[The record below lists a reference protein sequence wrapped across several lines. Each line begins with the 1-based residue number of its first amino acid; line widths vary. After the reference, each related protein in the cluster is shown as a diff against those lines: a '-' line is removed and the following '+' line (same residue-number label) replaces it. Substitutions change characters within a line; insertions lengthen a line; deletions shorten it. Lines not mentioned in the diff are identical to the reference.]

1 MMRFKSVNRQGGFSL
16 LEVLIAVLILGVG
29 LLGVAGLQNATV
41 RSMQSSYE
49 RSQAV
54 ILLDML
60 SETLRS
66 DARNARIGAYSIECT
81 HEALTEWNNMVR
93 TALNNPEACVDI
105 EYIGAQEEYILT
117 LSWSDDRFAVGQE
130 SAVSMRVSP

>member
-1 MMRFKSVNRQGGFSL
+1 MNISNKSSQQGFSL
-16 LEVLIAVLILGVG
+16 LEVLIAVLILGIG
-29 LLGVAGLQNATV
+29 MLGIAGLQNATV

-60 SETLRS
+60 AETLRS
-66 DARNARIGAYSIECT
+66 DAQNARVGAYSIDCSNA
-81 HEALTEWNNMVR
+81 ALNDWNEMVR

-105 EYIGAQEEYILT
+105 EYVGAQEEYILT
-117 LSWSDDRFAVGQE
+117 LSWTDERFTVGQD
-130 SAVSMRVSP
+130 SAISLRVSP